1 MGLLPMVTVLG
12 SGTEPGA
19 LRFCPLATSAK
30 DAAASAA

>member
-1 MGLLPMVTVLG
+1 MALLPIVTVLG

-19 LRFCPLATSAK
+19 LRFCALAADAR